1 MLLVFCP
8 GHELRIMIASY
19 SFKWLE
25 KIKRRI
31 FPGGPVVKNLP
42 VEAGDNVFNPWSQET
57 LRAVGQLSLRA
68 TTAEA
73 LES

>member
-1 MLLVFCP
+1 
-8 GHELRIMIASY
+8 MIASY

-25 KIKRRI
+25 KMKRRI
-31 FPGGPVVKNLP
+31 FPCGPVVKNPP

-57 LRAVGQLSLRA
+57 LHAMGQLSLRT